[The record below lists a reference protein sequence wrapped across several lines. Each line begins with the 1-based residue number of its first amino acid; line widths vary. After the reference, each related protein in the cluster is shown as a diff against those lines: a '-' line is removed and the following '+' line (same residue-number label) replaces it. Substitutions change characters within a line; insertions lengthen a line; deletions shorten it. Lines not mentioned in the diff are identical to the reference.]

1 MNIWELLEIEPT
13 TDKKAIRRAYAAR
26 TRVIHPEDK
35 PEEFKLLR
43 MAYEAALQFAEF
55 TAEGGV
61 IFESPNGY
69 GTEEE
74 VLTGESNNPPAEDQ
88 SQEQEESDHSD
99 LLTYFT
105 ENQIRQQQRIDTFMQ
120 RWEELKNP
128 GGDSEEG
135 KRWKEYLNSEEF
147 RSIQWNPRIVSLIAE
162 EIDDKFFYSTNEMK
176 MWFWEAYG
184 FQADGKD
191 KYQGEQQKLWE
202 CLYPAYE
209 YFQKVFWVNEY
220 DRKSK
225 RSFRIF
231 AVWAVF
237 VIFIIISLAGV
248 YYSKKVDDE
257 QHIILQYM
265 AGQYPGTE
273 FSAPERSKEQDTSGI
288 NYTLYSLS
296 HPELPIAARVEYWYM
311 DETDERVGVVAHED
325 YGAQLIMYYA
335 EQYGLDSG
343 LLEYGEDG
351 NNSRDIDMYGVLVYP
366 DIDQVDAFCETVVRM
381 FAEQEELQ
389 VIPSVGIC
397 AENILF
403 PEVMLLG
410 GVSSF
415 HFGDLQIYDLRAMD
429 AGELASLLR
438 NTYMIYMFQYES
450 WNLTGQQYDEWG
462 AAYEKVCEQWE
473 DYHGVWY
480 DMKDAATGKKLCRI
494 YIPTYM
500 SDSYYYS
507 YNNYITNYSTAVP
520 QRAMTVGNA
529 YYFLLSQDADVTVN
543 EDGSGFTVE
552 YYGKNGTFG
561 TQPEENF
568 NEVSRWYGKSDIIF
582 LETGPN

>member
-1 MNIWELLEIEPT
+1 MNIWELLGIEPT
-13 TDKKAIRRAYAAR
+13 TDKKAIRKAYAAR
-26 TRVIHPEDK
+26 TRVIHPEEK
-35 PEEFKLLR
+35 PEEFKLLHR
-43 MAYEAALQFAEF
+43 AYEAALQFAEF
-55 TAEGGV
+55 AAEGGV
-61 IFESPNGY
+61 IFESLGGNG
-69 GTEEE
+69 TNEE
-74 VLTGESNNPPAEDQ
+74 VLTDENVNPPADEQPQD
-88 SQEQEESDHSD
+88 QEEAEHSE
-99 LLTYFT
+99 LLSYFT
-105 ENQIRQQQRIDTFMQ
+105 ESQLKQKRSIDAFVQQ
-120 RWEELKNP
+120 WKELKNP
-128 GGDSEEG
+128 GGDFEEG

-147 RSIQWNPRIVSLIAE
+147 RSIQWNSRIVSLIAE

-176 MWFWEAYG
+176 IWLWEAYG
-184 FQADGKD
+184 FQADDGD
-191 KYQGEQQKLWE
+191 KYQGELQKLWK

-209 YFQKVFWVNEY
+209 YYEKVFWASEY

-225 RSFRIF
+225 RSLRIA

-237 VIFIIISLAGV
+237 GISVIIGLVGA
-248 YYSKKVDDE
+248 YYTRKVDDE

-265 AGQYPGTE
+265 ARQYPGTE
-273 FSAPERSKEQDTSGI
+273 FSVPERSKEQDTGGF
-288 NYTLYSLS
+288 NYTFYSLA
-296 HPELPIAARVEYWYM
+296 HPDLPITARVEYWYM
-311 DETDERVGVVAHED
+311 DEENERVGVVARED

-335 EQYGLDSG
+335 EQYGLGGG

-351 NNSRDIDMYGVLVYP
+351 NHSRDIDIYGVLVYS
-366 DIDQVDAFCETVVRM
+366 DIDQIDTFCETAVRM

-397 AENILF
+397 ADNILF

-429 AGELASLLR
+429 AGELSSLLR
-438 NTYMIYMFQYES
+438 DTYMIYMFQYES

-462 AAYEKVCEQWE
+462 VAYEKVCEQWE

-480 DMKDAATGKKLCRI
+480 DMKDAATGKTLCRI

-500 SDSYYYS
+500 SDSHYYS
-507 YNNYITNYSTAVP
+507 SDNYIANYSTVVP
-520 QRAMTVGNA
+520 QRAMTVGSA

-552 YYGKNGTFG
+552 YYGKKGTFG
-561 TQPEENF
+561 MQPEENF

-582 LETGPN
+582 LETGPD